1 MRWLKKVDVSSEKNR
16 WLISLAYVALLIMLT
31 YLLLPV
37 RFETNDDGGL
47 REIIAGYRTPEPYPK
62 TVFTYI
68 WSICLHALS
77 YVSNGSMV
85 YNRFL
90 GLAVCF
96 FLLHL

>member
-47 REIIAGYRTPEPYPK
+47 REIIAG
-62 TVFTYI
+62 
-68 WSICLHALS
+68 
-77 YVSNGSMV
+77 
-85 YNRFL
+85 
-90 GLAVCF
+90 
-96 FLLHL
+96 